1 MKLNY
6 HPSTFNSSVG
16 ILLYSKLYRP
26 DRLVVSKNTTE
37 YGIGSI
43 TSERNSSDIC
53 VHFME
58 MSIPANGLM
67 FSLDQICGIA
77 KLDFERT
84 FCFKFILGKKY
95 TNSVLVI
102 IEIR

>member
-1 MKLNY
+1 
-6 HPSTFNSSVG
+6 
-16 ILLYSKLYRP
+16 
-26 DRLVVSKNTTE
+26 
-37 YGIGSI
+37 
-43 TSERNSSDIC
+43 
-53 VHFME
+53 ME

-77 KLDFERT
+77 KLDFEKT